1 MEVTL
6 DTGRPTDGQD
16 TLALLLCLCEVTL
29 DTGRPTDGQD
39 TLALL
44 LCLGEVTLDTGTDG
58 RHISPA
64 VMSW

>member
-1 MEVTL
+1 M
-6 DTGRPTDGQD
+6 DD
-16 TLALLLCLCEVTL
+16 TLALLLCLGEVTV

>member
-1 MEVTL
+1 M
-6 DTGRPTDGQD
+6 D
-16 TLALLLCLCEVTL
+16 
-29 DTGRPTDGQD
+29 D

-58 RHISPA
+58 RHISSA